1 MEEFLEDNKKL
12 IDDRYLM
19 ATTCYNLIKKQKKDL
34 DDFCVKTAALM
45 DQLKTDEAK
54 QELAELT
61 QTNFKTMIEME
72 MQLAQLEKAV
82 EELEWLKG
90 KLF

>member
-1 MEEFLEDNKKL
+1 MEEFLEENKKL

-34 DDFCVKTAALM
+34 DDFCVKIAGLM
-45 DQLKTDEAK
+45 EKLQTEDAK

-72 MQLAQLEKAV
+72 MQIAQLEKAI
-82 EELEWLKG
+82 EELEWLKR